1 MRRLYPTPGAVA
13 DVAALEAEYLV
24 AARHHVRANF
34 VMSLDGMVE
43 VEGRSG
49 SLGGE
54 ADRAAFMA
62 MRAVSDAILVG
73 AGTIRAE
80 NYGPVRLDAD
90 AITRRGA
97 RQQKPL
103 PRLAIV
109 SNQADLE
116 PRARVFAG
124 DTPPLLFTTAAA
136 VARRR
141 DLAEVAEMV
150 ACGDRQVDI
159 TVAVERLRE
168 RELGR
173 ILCEGGPTL
182 LRSLLFADL
191 LDELCCTTA
200 PRLVGTGHRSLLGD
214 QPVSDPINLRLNG
227 VLEGDGMLL
236 ARYACSPRT

>member
-1 MRRLYPTPGAVA
+1 
-13 DVAALEAEYLV
+13 
-24 AARHHVRANF
+24 
-34 VMSLDGMVE
+34 
-43 VEGRSG
+43 
-49 SLGGE
+49 
-54 ADRAAFMA
+54 
-62 MRAVSDAILVG
+62 VSDAILVG
-73 AGTIRAE
+73 AGTVRAE

-90 AITRRGA
+90 AITRRRA

-116 PRARVFAG
+116 RGARVFGG
-124 DTPPLLFTTAAA
+124 DTPPLLLTTAAA
-136 VARRR
+136 AARRP
-141 DLAEVAEMV
+141 DLAEVAELV
-150 ACGDRQVDI
+150 ACGDRWVDI

-200 PRLVGTGHRSLLGD
+200 SRLVGMGHRSLLGD
-214 QPVSDPINLRLNG
+214 EPVSDAINLRLNG

-236 ARYACSPRT
+236 SRYACCPRT